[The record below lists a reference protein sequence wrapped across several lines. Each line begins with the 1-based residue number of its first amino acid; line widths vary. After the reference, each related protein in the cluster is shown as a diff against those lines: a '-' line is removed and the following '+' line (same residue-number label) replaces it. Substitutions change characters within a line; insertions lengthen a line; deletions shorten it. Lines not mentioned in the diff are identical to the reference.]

1 MNREAVLHRNTEEFI
16 YPVRR
21 NRLIVRLRA
30 ARKEIRRCELV
41 FWDRTDR
48 TKERRQQL
56 FCHARDSLFDYFQ
69 AEISF
74 PKVARYQKYY
84 FCLEEKDGTH
94 WYYSAYA
101 LDRKLPEDGFF
112 EFLYANGTDIVKTPQ
127 WARGAVFYQIFPE
140 RFCDGDAG
148 NNPNGVRSWGS
159 RPDRENHMG
168 GDLEGVIEKLPYL
181 KDLGVECLYLNPI
194 FAGDFNH
201 KYATTD
207 YFQID
212 PQFGTNETF
221 GRLVRECHSAG
232 IRIILDGVFNHT
244 GVHFAPFRDLLE
256 HQEDSAYKD
265 WFYVEKYPVT
275 ITHHAYE
282 CVGAY
287 KWMPKL
293 NTANPRV
300 RSFILRVMEFWIRE
314 YGIDGWRLDVA
325 DEVDP
330 SVWQEARLL
339 LKEKYPDTL
348 LLGETWGYGG
358 KMLRG
363 NQMDTVMNY
372 LFRDA
377 VLDYFAGGKITA
389 EEFDS
394 RINRMLALHRDE
406 TNDVMY
412 NLIDSHDTERF
423 LYSCGG
429 DKRKMK
435 LAVAFQML
443 FPGAPA
449 IYYGD
454 EAGMTGG
461 NDPDCRGCMVW
472 GEDADGDMLAWYRSM
487 TTLRWE
493 HSAIRLGGYRSIL
506 ADGERDV
513 YGFVREYGQERFYIL
528 LHRGEES
535 CRICCPVA
543 EDGVYMDLLSFACYE
558 SVPGDGGY
566 NGDITGYK
574 AQISVEMEP
583 YSVKVIKKKGGT
595 EV

>member
-1 MNREAVLHRNTEEFI
+1 
-16 YPVRR
+16 
-21 NRLIVRLRA
+21 
-30 ARKEIRRCELV
+30 
-41 FWDRTDR
+41 
-48 TKERRQQL
+48 
-56 FCHARDSLFDYFQ
+56 
-69 AEISF
+69 
-74 PKVARYQKYY
+74 
-84 FCLEEKDGTH
+84 
-94 WYYSAYA
+94 
-101 LDRKLPEDGFF
+101 
-112 EFLYANGTDIVKTPQ
+112 
-127 WARGAVFYQIFPE
+127 
-140 RFCDGDAG
+140 
-148 NNPNGVRSWGS
+148 
-159 RPDRENHMG
+159 
-168 GDLEGVIEKLPYL
+168 
-181 KDLGVECLYLNPI
+181 
-194 FAGDFNH
+194 
-201 KYATTD
+201 
-207 YFQID
+207 
-212 PQFGTNETF
+212 
-221 GRLVRECHSAG
+221 
-232 IRIILDGVFNHT
+232 
-244 GVHFAPFRDLLE
+244 
-256 HQEDSAYKD
+256 
-265 WFYVEKYPVT
+265 
-275 ITHHAYE
+275 
-282 CVGAY
+282 
-287 KWMPKL
+287 MPKL

-300 RSFILRVMEFWIRE
+300 RNFILRVMEFWIRE

-330 SVWQEARLL
+330 SVWQEARIL
-339 LKEKYPDTL
+339 LKEKYPDIL

-363 NQMDTVMNY
+363 NQMDAVMNY

-377 VLDYFAGGKITA
+377 VLDYFARGKITA

-406 TNDVMY
+406 TNDAMY

-429 DKRKMK
+429 DRRKMK

-454 EAGMTGG
+454 EAGMTGE

-487 TTLRWE
+487 TALRRE

-506 ADGERDV
+506 VDGEHDV

-528 LHRGEES
+528 LHRGEKS
-535 CRICCPVA
+535 CGICCPVA
-543 EDGVYMDLLSFACYE
+543 EDGVYMDLLSFACYG